1 MVKHRMVL
9 QVCCKYH
16 IFSVLCGIMI
26 LILCVIRIP
35 QNNELD
41 SIPYID
47 KVVHFCMYFTFSL
60 LYILESFRS
69 DPEKKR
75 KPAGLLIKAGLL
87 SLLIGGGIE
96 IIQSTL
102 TDYRTGDIIDLCF
115 DMGGALSGIIVGILF
130 RLATI
135 KRSH

>member
-9 QVCCKYH
+9 QLYCKYH

-115 DMGGALSGIIVGILF
+115 DMGGALSGIIVAILF

-135 KRSH
+135 KRGH